1 MTWGYHLIVNLRK
14 CSGCPS
20 IFSGKK
26 NIVYARKDLDRIVNN
41 IVNNIDA
48 IKYGPLVIEHF
59 GEDKKIAGLSMYQLI
74 ETSNI
79 NAHIVDSNKNV
90 YLDVFSCKKYNPYDV
105 KKILINELKP
115 LHYEFKFLERR

>member
-26 NIVYARKDLDRIVNN
+26 NIVYARRKDLDRIVNN

-48 IKYGPLVIEHF
+48 IKIWTIGY
-59 GEDKKIAGLSMYQLI
+59 
-74 ETSNI
+74 
-79 NAHIVDSNKNV
+79 
-90 YLDVFSCKKYNPYDV
+90 
-105 KKILINELKP
+105 
-115 LHYEFKFLERR
+115 